1 MTAQRARWMAV
12 SGAEEAQDLLLS
24 AITHSDRW
32 HEPAGRPLVVG
43 LAARPESVGRARE
56 FVREALCDWGLDLLI
71 EDVELVISEL
81 VTNALRHAL
90 LHVQSSEPSKRP
102 AIRLSLI
109 RADGYLMCAVTD
121 PSSAIPLRR
130 EPDYAAQTGRGLHLV
145 EAFSRSWGWTPLRG
159 AGKVVWAMFR
169 TGP

>member
-1 MTAQRARWMAV
+1 MAV

-24 AITHSDRW
+24 AITHGDRW
-32 HEPAGRPLVVG
+32 QEPAGRPTAVEL
-43 LAARPESVGRARE
+43 LPRPESVRRARE
-56 FVREALCDWGLDLLI
+56 FTRQTLCDWRLDVLI

-90 LHVQSSEPSKRP
+90 LHVQSSEPSENSP
-102 AIRLSLI
+102 IRLSFI
-109 RADGYLMCAVTD
+109 RLDRYLMSAVAD

-145 EAFSRSWGWTPLRG
+145 EAFSRSWGWAPLPG
-159 AGKVVWAMFR
+159 VGKIVWAMFAA
-169 TGP
+169 GC